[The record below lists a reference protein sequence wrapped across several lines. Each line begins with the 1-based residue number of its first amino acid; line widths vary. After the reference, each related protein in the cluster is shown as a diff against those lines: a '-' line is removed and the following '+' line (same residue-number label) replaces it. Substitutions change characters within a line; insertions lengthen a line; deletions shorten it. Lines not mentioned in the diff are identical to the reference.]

1 MIVKFLKDCRGITHS
16 RPKENGIYKVTI
28 HHATHYSR
36 IALFN
41 INNLEADPKHPWL
54 ITKDDFKNWLK
65 EKSMIILQ
73 EESDN
78 ESYSN

>member
-1 MIVKFLKDCRGITHS
+1 MIVKFLENCRGRTNS
-16 RPKENGIYKVTI
+16 SPKENAIYRI
-28 HHATHYSR
+28 AIQHNFGHQH

-41 INNLEADPKHPWL
+41 INNIELDPKHPWL

-78 ESYSN
+78 ESYSD